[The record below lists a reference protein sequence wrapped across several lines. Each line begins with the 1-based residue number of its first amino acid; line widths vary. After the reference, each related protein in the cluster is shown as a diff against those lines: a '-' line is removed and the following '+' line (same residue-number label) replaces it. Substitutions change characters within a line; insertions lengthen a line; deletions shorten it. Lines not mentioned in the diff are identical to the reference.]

1 MANNLNTTTNGFNG
15 LNIAEQVGSR
25 AKPNGSLKI
34 LIIDDIEDLA
44 QIMCEL
50 VCLLGHEAT
59 FAYNGT
65 DGIAIAKEFR
75 PQVIICDIGLPG
87 LSGYEVADLIRKDP
101 ELQDAI
107 LVALSGYARPEDIK
121 RSKDAGFA
129 RHLGKPISIETIQ
142 QVLDEVAR
150 CKCNDSG

>member
-87 LSGYEVADLIRKDP
+87 LSGYEVADLIRKIP
-101 ELQDAI
+101 NYRMRFWLPCRAMLGRRI
-107 LVALSGYARPEDIK
+107 LNAQKMPALPGI
-121 RSKDAGFA
+121 
-129 RHLGKPISIETIQ
+129 
-142 QVLDEVAR
+142 
-150 CKCNDSG
+150 